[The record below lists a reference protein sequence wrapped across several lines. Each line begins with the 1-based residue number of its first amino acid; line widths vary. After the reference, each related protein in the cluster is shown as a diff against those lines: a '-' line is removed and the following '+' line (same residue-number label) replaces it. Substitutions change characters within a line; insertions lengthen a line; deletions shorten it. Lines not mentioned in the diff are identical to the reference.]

1 MRDPLRE
8 AARWLHQAQTDLGAA
23 HLLTAGFP
31 ALACFHAQQAAEKA
45 LKAVLY
51 AAGDRPVLGH
61 AIAELGQAVE
71 ARDPSFAQLRAE
83 AAKLDRYYIPTR
95 YPNGLPEG
103 ADPGEAFDAED
114 ARAAVATAGKV
125 IAHAEAF
132 MKSGGNG

>member
-23 HLLTAGFP
+23 HLLTDGFP

-51 AAGDRPVLGH
+51 AAGNRPVLGH
-61 AIAELGQAVE
+61 AIAELGQEVE

-83 AAKLDRYYIPTR
+83 AARLDRYYIPTR
-95 YPNGLPEG
+95 YRTASPRERTPTRLSMPRT
-103 ADPGEAFDAED
+103 PGP
-114 ARAAVATAGKV
+114 RSPRRRRSSLTQRP
-125 IAHAEAF
+125 
-132 MKSGGNG
+132 S